1 MYTEIRFTLNGEQK
15 LYQGDPLRRL
25 LDVLRE
31 DYGLTGSKEG
41 CGEGECG
48 ACSIIKNGELV
59 TSCII
64 PVGAVNGCELLTI
77 EGIRDTEKGKCIID
91 AYAEGGAVQCGFC
104 IPGTPLETIDG
115 VVVHYV
121 GNPGTS
127 AAANRSFFAN
137 LAVTHETYASAHFV
151 VGLEGEVIQ
160 CVPLSEVAY
169 CSSQANDHTVSI
181 EVCHADETGE
191 FSAETMASL
200 LRLTAWLCE
209 EFDLA
214 PADVIRHYDV
224 TGKICPKYYVDHPE
238 AWEDFRS
245 ALRAA
250 RTQENP
256 S

>member
-91 AYAEGGAVQCGFC
+91 AYAEGGAVQCGNICRCTGYDLIVEC
-104 IPGTPLETIDG
+104 IRL
-115 VVVHYV
+115 
-121 GNPGTS
+121 
-127 AAANRSFFAN
+127 AAKKGAALWNR
-137 LAVTHETYASAHFV
+137 
-151 VGLEGEVIQ
+151 
-160 CVPLSEVAY
+160 
-169 CSSQANDHTVSI
+169 
-181 EVCHADETGE
+181 
-191 FSAETMASL
+191 
-200 LRLTAWLCE
+200 
-209 EFDLA
+209 
-214 PADVIRHYDV
+214 
-224 TGKICPKYYVDHPE
+224 
-238 AWEDFRS
+238 
-245 ALRAA
+245 
-250 RTQENP
+250 
-256 S
+256 